1 MGKKSNLIVK
11 SEISRDDI
19 NSIKNYCKGFERIK
33 MCKKSTLLIEA
44 PVCIYEPTRLIATK
58 PLLIGA
64 YSYLMSVR
72 IRVTTHIGRYVSI
85 ARSVVIGEP
94 NHPIDWLSTS
104 PIQYNFVP
112 KWGWHKSLENFKEED
127 IAKESISGIFGA
139 KVIIGNDVWIGDGV
153 TILRGVNIG
162 DGAIVAAGA
171 VVTKDVPPYAI
182 VGGVPAKIIRYRFD
196 PEMITRLLKLKWWD
210 LKPKYLSGM
219 TFSQPKKLITHLEI
233 LRADENPDCLKS
245 EYVSIK

>member
-1 MGKKSNLIVK
+1 MDKKIRLMIK
-11 SEISRDDI
+11 SEISRDDLY
-19 NSIKNYCKGFERIK
+19 SIKEYCKGFERIK

-44 PVCIYEPTRLIATK
+44 PVRIYEPTRLIATR

-64 YSYLMSVR
+64 YSYLMSAR

-85 ARSVVIGEP
+85 ARNVVIGEP
-94 NHPIDWLSTS
+94 NHPTDWLSTS
-104 PIQYNFVP
+104 PIQYNFAL
-112 KWGWHKSLENFKEED
+112 KWGWHKSLENFKKED
-127 IAKESISGIFGA
+127 VAKESKPGIFGA
-139 KVIIGNDVWIGDGV
+139 KVTIGNDVWIGGEVTVLRGV
-153 TILRGVNIG
+153 TIC
-162 DGAIVAAGA
+162 DGAIVAAGS

-196 PEMITRLLKLKWWD
+196 PEMINRLLKLQWWD

-219 TFSQPKKLITHLEI
+219 TFSQPKKLIKHLEI